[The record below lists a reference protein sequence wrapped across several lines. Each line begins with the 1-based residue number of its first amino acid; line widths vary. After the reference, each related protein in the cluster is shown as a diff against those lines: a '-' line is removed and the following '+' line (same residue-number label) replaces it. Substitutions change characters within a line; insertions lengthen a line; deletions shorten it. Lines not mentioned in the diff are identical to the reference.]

1 MNEQLGLAREV
12 VVDDVVEQGDVDAAR
27 RQVGDQQDVDL
38 AVLELGDADL
48 TRRLVAR
55 AVDVATGDA
64 GLLQQLVHTTY
75 NTISVRRSE
84 M

>member
-27 RQVGDQQDVDL
+27 RQVGDEQDVDL

-64 GLLQQLVHTTY
+64 GLLQQLVHNTTQ
-75 NTISVRRSE
+75 SV
-84 M
+84 